1 MIRGVLAISL
11 AAGLGIATLPFGAS
25 AKGIGVHASH
35 VVGPA
40 IFEGSPAYHHHHRFG
55 YDRHGSLAVID
66 HPDSA
71 AATPQV
77 GTSNAT
83 AACSYSRVT
92 KTVPSEEGG
101 TREITI
107 TRC

>member
-11 AAGLGIATLPFGAS
+11 AARLGLATLPVEVSARGFG
-25 AKGIGVHASH
+25 VYASH
-35 VVGPA
+35 AVGSA
-40 IFEGSPAYHHHHRFG
+40 FFEGSPAYRHHHRFG
-55 YDRHGSLAVID
+55 YYWHGSLAVID
-66 HPDSA
+66 HPDVA
-71 AATPQV
+71 AAPPQV
-77 GTSNAT
+77 GTSNASS
-83 AACSYSRVT
+83 CSHSRVT